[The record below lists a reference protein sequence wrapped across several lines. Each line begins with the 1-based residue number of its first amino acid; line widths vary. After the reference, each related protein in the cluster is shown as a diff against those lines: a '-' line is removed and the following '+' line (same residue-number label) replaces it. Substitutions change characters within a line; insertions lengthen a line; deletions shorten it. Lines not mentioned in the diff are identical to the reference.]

1 MASSW
6 AKIGDLKATNSPT
19 LFPSVLRLIHAYSL
33 QASTLLKLGTGPKG
47 RLTKGDVLKHIEAK
61 SLKPSPSPLSEF
73 KSTSSGASAA
83 ASSSASASAAPAVST
98 SSSARINRK
107 RTGASTY
114 TDIQLDNMR
123 RVIAQR
129 LTESKTT
136 VPHEYATREIDLV
149 ALSDLRKTLNAS
161 RGDGEKLSV
170 TDFLIRA
177 SALALRQVPETNAQF
192 DTKTKEVKLVDNV
205 DISLAVAIDGGLITP
220 IIPAADKK
228 GLGSIATTSKDLVKR
243 ARSKALK
250 PHEFQGGTFSVSNLG
265 MFGITEFSA
274 VLNPPQAMILAVGGP
289 LSTVVATETGAPK
302 ATTTMRVTLS
312 YDARV
317 VSADSASK
325 WLDSFHDFLTNPT
338 LMML

>member
-1 MASSW
+1 M
-6 AKIGDLKATNSPT
+6 PT
-19 LFPSVLRLIHAYSL
+19 LFPSVLRLIHAYNLQVSSL
-33 QASTLLKLGTGPKG
+33 LSLGTGPKG
-47 RLTKGDVLKHIEAK
+47 RLTKGDVLKFIQTK
-61 SLKPSPSPLSEF
+61 SLTPNPTPLSSF
-73 KSTSSGASAA
+73 KSSAASSSTASSSATSTSSGAFPA
-83 ASSSASASAAPAVST
+83 ASASG
-98 SSSARINRK
+98 RINRK
-107 RTGASTY
+107 RTGPSTY
-114 TDIQLDNMR
+114 TDTQLDNMR

-149 ALSDLRKTLNAS
+149 ALSGLRKALNAT

-192 DTKTKEVKLVDNV
+192 DPKTKEIKLMDNV
-205 DISLAVAIDGGLITP
+205 DISLAVAIEGGLITP

-228 GLGSIATTSKDLVKR
+228 GLGSICSTSKDLVKR
-243 ARSKALK
+243 ARGKALK

-289 LSTVVATETGAPK
+289 LSSVVSTETGVK

-325 WLDSFHDFLTNPT
+325 WLDSFHNYLTDPT
-338 LMML
+338 MMML

>member
-1 MASSW
+1 M
-6 AKIGDLKATNSPT
+6 ICEFKAANLPT
-19 LFPSVLRLIHAYSL
+19 LFPSVLRLIHAYNL
-33 QASTLLKLGTGPKG
+33 QASSLLKLGTGPKG
-47 RLTKGDVLKHIEAK
+47 RLTKGDVLKHIESK
-61 SLKPSPSPLSEF
+61 NLKPSPTPLSDF
-73 KSTSSGASAA
+73 KSTSSSAPA
-83 ASSSASASAAPAVST
+83 ASSSASSGSAVAASSVS
-98 SSSARINRK
+98 SGSRINRK
-107 RTGASTY
+107 RTGASTF

-136 VPHEYATREIDLV
+136 VPHEYATREIDLS
-149 ALSDLRKTLNAS
+149 ALTALRKTLNAT
-161 RGDGEKLSV
+161 RADGEKLSV

-192 DTKTKEVKLVDNV
+192 DTKTKEIKLMDTV
-205 DISLAVAIDGGLITP
+205 DISLAVAIEGGLITP
-220 IIPAADKK
+220 IIPAADQK
-228 GLGSIATTSKDLVKR
+228 GLGGIASVAKDLIKR
-243 ARSKALK
+243 ARGKALK
-250 PHEFQGGTFSVSNLG
+250 PHEFQGGTFSISNLG

-289 LSTVVATETGAPK
+289 LSTVAATETGDAK

-338 LMML
+338 FMML